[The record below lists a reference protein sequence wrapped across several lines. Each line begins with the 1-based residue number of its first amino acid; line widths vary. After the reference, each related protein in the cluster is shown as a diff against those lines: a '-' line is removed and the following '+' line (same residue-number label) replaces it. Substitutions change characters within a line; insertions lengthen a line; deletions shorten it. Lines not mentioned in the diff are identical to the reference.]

1 MHTIKV
7 IGKALLYAVY
17 GYFSGVYTPVFL
29 TMAFNYMKG
38 PVNNPEGEMFVPLG
52 IMILL
57 AMTAADVLIIVKTV
71 RSGSMTRWEKVLTV
85 LTFIAAKVIGLTTDR
100 YGWNSF
106 THSLWVDFTR

>member
-71 RSGSMTRWEKVLTV
+71 RSGSMTRWAKVLTV
-85 LTFIAAKVIGLTTDR
+85 LIFIAAKVIGLTTDR
-100 YGWNSF
+100 DGWKSF